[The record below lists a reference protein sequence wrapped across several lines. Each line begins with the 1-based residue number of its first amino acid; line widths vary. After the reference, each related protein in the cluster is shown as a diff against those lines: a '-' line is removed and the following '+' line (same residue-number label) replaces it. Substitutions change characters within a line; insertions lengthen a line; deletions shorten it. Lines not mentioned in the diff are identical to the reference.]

1 MLIINEDSVKFVRQK
16 LDDPAKKQEV
26 ITDINNMLEIKR
38 ALQWRADAGTCCG
51 SLCSIASFLTREI
64 GVLEEVL
71 AALGQGDDSRA
82 IRLLKEYEHI
92 LETNHGPELPDH
104 C

>member
-1 MLIINEDSVKFVRQK
+1 MIIINVDSVKAVRQK
-16 LDDPAKKQEV
+16 LDNPARKQEV
-26 ITDINNMLEIKR
+26 ITDISNMLEIKR

-51 SLCSIASFLTREI
+51 SLCSIASSLTREI

-71 AALGQGDDSRA
+71 AALEQGNDPRA
-82 IRLLKEYEHI
+82 INLLQEYEHI
-92 LETNHGPELPDH
+92 LETDYGSEMPKH

>member
-1 MLIINEDSVKFVRQK
+1 MIIINVDSVKAVRQK

-26 ITDINNMLEIKR
+26 TADVIKMLEIKR

-51 SLCSIASFLTREI
+51 SLCSIASSLTREI
-64 GVLEEVL
+64 GILEETL
-71 AALGQGDDSRA
+71 AALEQGDISRA
-82 IRLLKEYEHI
+82 TSRLREYEHI
-92 LETNHGPELPDH
+92 LETDYGPEVPKH